1 MNAIPTQNDIK
12 GIVDAIVA
20 STSVTTQIID
30 TTLKSIGEIVSR
42 NKLSTNLK
50 GLKTVEEMVVSYK
63 DIVNNIITTIC
74 HNDSADGKDLSA
86 LLGRVTEYDPTKKQ
100 SVTKYTVVDS
110 AMQLTT
116 VVDGM
121 LNIFKKIGNFKLGF
135 LGMRRLRSNILL
147 FKNVLGVIV
156 DDMIGIFSG
165 LMSQGDID
173 KIIGSLVKQP
183 DTIERIEELN
193 KDGNKLNNYSI
204 QETKKGR
211 LGLLDVFEKVFSIVG
226 MLNKLK
232 VPNLVMLKVKMMLIK
247 IGLTSVTNNLIDW
260 ANTVITPD
268 KEVALTRLENTLVG
282 KKGNGG
288 VHGIVNALTAV
299 IDSIRRIKFTRKD
312 RRILKYAL
320 KGLQTI
326 INGLVDLRASFSK
339 LGRANLIKAI
349 KKANQ
354 TIDLIVATFENTRKL
369 IGNGI
374 LIIMFMPV
382 IRLAVVAIGHFI
394 DTVNKQLS
402 GKKLKDI
409 TVLDQLVDIT
419 KHLRDISVNLVITGL
434 LAIPAMLAML
444 IILPFVGILGL
455 FVVGLYTLSTLIE
468 IVADATRDNL
478 GSINKLIL
486 SLMLVGVAI
495 LLFALATPII
505 VWAIEDNVL
514 PFILILAGAIA
525 IIFIMSFIARF
536 MAKFAQ
542 DNMLQASISLIIIMG
557 SLIVAA
563 MVMLVA
569 AGVGAILRN
578 TDSVLN
584 IIIMIGGMIAI
595 SAIAVGLGIALSF
608 ASPYISWALAGLA
621 PLVGLLAL
629 IMVTG
634 LTIVGLSKLKFD
646 IGTYKPGKDYASGD
660 IGSGEGII
668 GNVGLIMGFVKFLT
682 SKLSDFERK
691 DIKKM
696 RQSKRLMKQVSKTTK
711 QIVKIADSLNRL
723 KDIKLDQDKILANVS
738 TIFAFI
744 RDLETKIQDF
754 MKPEGLKEN
763 DGTIKTAV
771 TNIFKQ
777 AVNGIRKR
785 QEMRQANRTLN
796 KVEKVVTTLNN
807 IGEAM
812 VSVSELKM
820 TDEFK
825 TLITNNVESIFTFI
839 KELDA
844 HIAAFMVADVNP
856 DDVVDAQKLS
866 KKEWKKANKK
876 LSKVESTIATLQG
889 IGEALNTI
897 KDLKFDDKTQATIK
911 TNVELAL
918 GSVETIAGI
927 ITGKTNSIKIDE
939 DEIEKLNPLIDY
951 ITALN
956 NGFKGID
963 GADPVKV
970 EKNINNYIRFV
981 DKVNSVQVEKVQKT
995 AQMFEQMSKFSS
1007 SIKGD
1012 FDKLAESL
1020 SEKLLPVLE
1029 ELKEVMGVLPE
1040 KIDNGFQNTSASIA
1054 AVNAAPTT
1062 ENVTAQ
1068 VNRENP
1074 NLTKEQVD
1082 AMVKTRINEKA
1093 QADANGMNAK
1103 LDELISLLKGFGGEN
1118 VVVRTI

>member
-20 STSVTTQIID
+20 STSITTQVID
-30 TTLKSIGEIVSR
+30 TTLKSIGEIVSKT
-42 NKLSTNLK
+42 KLNTNLK

-74 HNDSADGKDLSA
+74 QNDNADNKDLST
-86 LLGRVTEYDPTKKQ
+86 LLGRVTEYDPKKKQ
-100 SVTKYTVVDS
+100 NITKYTVVDS

-147 FKNVLGVIV
+147 FKNALGVIV
-156 DDMIGIFSG
+156 NDMVGIFSE
-165 LMSQGDID
+165 LISQEDID

-193 KDGNKLNNYSI
+193 KDGNKTNAYTI

-232 VPNLVMLKVKMMLIK
+232 VPNLMMLKVRIMLIK
-247 IGLTSVTNNLIDW
+247 KGLTSITNELIDW
-260 ANTVITPD
+260 ANTTITPD
-268 KEVALTRLENTLVG
+268 KETALLRLENTMVG
-282 KKGNGG
+282 KKGVGG
-288 VHGIVNALTAV
+288 VNGVVNALTMIADN
-299 IDSIRRIKFTRKD
+299 IKRIKFTRKD
-312 RRILKYAL
+312 RKILRYAL
-320 KGLQTI
+320 NGLQTI
-326 INGLVDLRASFSK
+326 INGLINLRASFNK
-339 LGRANLIKAI
+339 LGRGNLVKAI

-354 TIDLIVATFENTRKL
+354 TINLIVETFENTRKL

-374 LIIMFMPV
+374 LIVLFMPV
-382 IRLAVVAIGHFI
+382 IRLAVIAIGNFI
-394 DTVNKQLS
+394 DTVNKRLA

-455 FVVGLYTLSTLIE
+455 FIVGLYTLSTLIE
-468 IVADATRDNL
+468 IVADETRNNL
-478 GSINKLIL
+478 GSVNKLIL

-495 LLFALATPII
+495 LLFALATPVI
-505 VWAIEDNVL
+505 VWAIQDNVL

-525 IIFIMSFIARF
+525 IIFVMSFIARF

-542 DNMLQASISLIIIMG
+542 DNMLKASLSLIIIMS
-557 SLIVAA
+557 SLILAA
-563 MVMLVA
+563 MVMLIA

-608 ASPYISWALAGLA
+608 AAPYIGWAIAGLA

-646 IGTYKPGKDYASGD
+646 VGQYKAGKDYANGD
-660 IGSGEGII
+660 IGTGDGII
-668 GNVGLIMGFVKFLT
+668 GSVGLIMGFVKFLT
-682 SKLSDFERK
+682 SKLADFDRK

-696 RQSKRLMKQVSKTTK
+696 RQSKRLMKQVNKTTK
-711 QIVKIADSLNRL
+711 QIVKIADSLNNL
-723 KDIKLDQDKILANVS
+723 KDIKLDQGKILTNVS
-738 TIFAFI
+738 TIFTFI
-744 RDLETKIQDF
+744 QDLESKIQDF

-777 AVNGIRKR
+777 TVNGIRKR

-796 KVEKVVTTLNN
+796 KVEKVVTTLND
-807 IGEAM
+807 IGDALAAI
-812 VSVSELKM
+812 SELKM
-820 TDEFK
+820 EEPFK
-825 TLITNNVESIFTFI
+825 KLITDNVGAIFTFI
-839 KELDA
+839 NELDT
-844 HIAAFMVADVNP
+844 HIAAFMAADINP
-856 DDVVDAQKLS
+856 EDIVDAEKLS

-876 LSKVESTIATLQG
+876 LSKVEATIATIQG
-889 IGEALNTI
+889 IGDALNTI
-897 KDLKFDDKTQATIK
+897 KDLKLDAAAQESIK

-918 GSVETIAGI
+918 GSVESIAGI
-927 ITGKTNSIKIDE
+927 ITGKTGKINIDE
-939 DEIEKLNPLIDY
+939 DEIEKLTPLIDY

-956 NGFKGID
+956 KGFKGID

-970 EKNINNYIRFV
+970 EKNIGNYIKFV

-995 AQMFEQMSKFSS
+995 AQMFEQMSKFST

-1103 LDELISLLKGFGGEN
+1103 LDELISLLKGFGGDT
-1118 VVVRTI
+1118 VVVRTL